1 MSKIMSN
8 IQKNRRFAVL
18 IILLLCI
25 GVMTRLEPLQD
36 EQRML
41 KSISEDGYLM
51 MTIARNM
58 AIGLGMSTA
67 DGTIPTNGT
76 QPLTTFFWT
85 GVYWLEG
92 GDKVKSIVWI
102 ILIQFMFAT
111 GAAFLLWQLGIQ
123 ILQHR
128 PNSHQIATLAAATWY
143 ASPVIAGHTMN
154 GLETG
159 LYGLAVLWVAIMLV
173 GAKAKCWSLRYSV
186 LLGLLLG
193 VTFWIR
199 NDAAFLIL
207 ASCLM
212 YLFMGGSWQRR
223 EIFQR
228 FVQVNVMG
236 ITTVLV
242 ALPWLI
248 YNHLNFGH
256 IMPISGQAQSLTAS
270 FGQNLLALPSV
281 LVEYFLVFLPI
292 PHSIQNKLPVVLICI
307 AFLVGIGVMLSR
319 LWSQLQKTEERRLF
333 VLGSLYLLGF
343 IGFYGLYFGA
353 SHFIGRYFFPLSPF
367 LALLWAVAVV
377 WAWQRVPW
385 QLVRYGLTMV
395 FIMVIIGLS
404 VRNYIKGNQHEHF
417 QVVEWVQQYVAK
429 DIWVGAI
436 QTGTLGYFHN
446 RTINL
451 DGKVNPQAL
460 EARQKN
466 DVIPYVIEGKI
477 DYLADWVG
485 IAGWLNSDDLAIT
498 KKQRENRQLLKQHFE
513 LIVKDQQRNLAVLK
527 RRAD

>member
-1 MSKIMSN
+1 MSN
-8 IQKNRRFAVL
+8 IQSRSFAVL
-18 IILLLCI
+18 IILLIFI
-25 GVMTRLEPLQD
+25 GVVTRLEPLQN

-58 AIGLGMSTA
+58 AIGSGMSIA

-76 QPLTTFFWT
+76 QPLTTFLWASA
-85 GVYWLEG
+85 YWLEG

-102 ILIQFMFAT
+102 ILMQFLFAT
-111 GAAFLLWQLGIQ
+111 GTAFLLWRLGIQ

-143 ASPVIAGHTMN
+143 ASPVAAGHTMN

-159 LYGLAVLWVAIMLV
+159 LYGLAVLWVAIILV
-173 GAKAKCWSLRYSV
+173 GAKAKHWSLRYSV

-207 ASCLM
+207 AVCLM

-228 FVQVNVMG
+228 FMQVNVMG

-248 YNHLNFGH
+248 YNHMNFGH
-256 IMPISGQAQSLTAS
+256 IMPISGQSQSLTAG
-270 FGQNLLALPSV
+270 FGQNLPALPSV

-292 PHSIQNKLPVVLICI
+292 PNNLQNQLPIVLVCLV
-307 AFLVGIGVMLSR
+307 FLVGIVVMLSR

-333 VLGSLYLLGF
+333 VLVSLYLVGF

-367 LALLWAVAVV
+367 LALLWAAVVV

-385 QLVRYGLTMV
+385 QPVRYGFAVL

-404 VRNYIKGNQHEHF
+404 VRSYLKGNQHGHF
-417 QVVEWVQQYVAK
+417 QVVEWVQQHVAK
-429 DIWVGAI
+429 DVWVGAI
-436 QTGTLGYFHN
+436 QTGTLGYFHD

-451 DGKVNPQAL
+451 DGKVNPEAL
-460 EARQKN
+460 EARKKN
-466 DVIPYVIEGKI
+466 KNGVIPYVIEGQI

-485 IAGWLNSDDLAIT
+485 IAGWMD
-498 KKQRENRQLLKQHFE
+498 KHPLLRQHFE
-513 LIVKDQQRNLAVLK
+513 VIVKDSRRNFAVLK

>member
-1 MSKIMSN
+1 MSN
-8 IQKNRRFAVL
+8 IQSRSFAVL
-18 IILLLCI
+18 IILLIFI
-25 GVMTRLEPLQD
+25 GVVTRLEPLQD

-41 KSISEDGYLM
+41 KSVSEDGYLM

-58 AIGLGMSTA
+58 AIGSGMSTA

-76 QPLTTFFWT
+76 QPLTTFFWASA
-85 GVYWLEG
+85 YWLED

-102 ILIQFMFAT
+102 ILMQFLFAT
-111 GAAFLLWQLGIQ
+111 GAAFLLWRLGIQ

-143 ASPVIAGHTMN
+143 ASPIAAGHTMN

-159 LYGLAVLWVAIMLV
+159 LYGLVVLWIAIMLV
-173 GAKAKCWSLRYSV
+173 GAKHWSLRYSV

-207 ASCLM
+207 AVCLM

-292 PHSIQNKLPVVLICI
+292 PNSIQNKLPIVIVCLV
-307 AFLVGIGVMLSR
+307 FLVGIVVMLSR

-333 VLGSLYLLGF
+333 VLVSLYLLGF
-343 IGFYGLYFGA
+343 MGFYGLYFGA
-353 SHFIGRYFFPLSPF
+353 SYFIARYFFPLSPF
-367 LALLWAVAVV
+367 LALLWAAVVV

-385 QLVRYGLTMV
+385 QQVRYGFAVLFLMV
-395 FIMVIIGLS
+395 MIGLS
-404 VRNYIKGNQHEHF
+404 VRSYLKGNQHLHF
-417 QVVEWVQQYVAK
+417 QVVEWVQQHVAK
-429 DIWVGAI
+429 DVWVGAI
-436 QTGTLGYFHN
+436 QTGTLGYFHD

-451 DGKVNPQAL
+451 DGKVNPEAL
-460 EARQKN
+460 EARNKN
-466 DVIPYVIEGKI
+466 KNGVIPYVIEGQI

-485 IAGWLNSDDLAIT
+485 IAGWMD
-498 KKQRENRQLLKQHFE
+498 KHPLLRQHFE
-513 LIVKDQQRNLAVLK
+513 VIVEDSRRNLAVLK

>member
-1 MSKIMSN
+1 MFN
-8 IQKNRRFAVL
+8 IQSRSFAVL
-18 IILLLCI
+18 IILLIFI
-25 GVMTRLEPLQD
+25 GIVTRLEPLQD

-58 AIGLGMSTA
+58 AIGEGMSTA

-76 QPLTTFFWT
+76 QPLTSFLWAAA
-85 GVYWLEG
+85 YWLEG

-102 ILIQFMFAT
+102 ILMQFLFAT
-111 GAAFLLWQLGIQ
+111 GAAFLLWRLGLQ

-128 PNSHQIATLAAATWY
+128 PNNSQIATLAAATWY
-143 ASPVIAGHTMN
+143 ASPVVAGHTMN

-159 LYGLAVLWVAIMLV
+159 LYGLAVLWIAIMLV
-173 GAKAKCWSLRYSV
+173 GAKHWSLRYSV

-207 ASCLM
+207 AVCLM

-292 PHSIQNKLPVVLICI
+292 PNSIQNKLPIVIVCLV
-307 AFLVGIGVMLSR
+307 FLVGIVVMLSR

-333 VLGSLYLLGF
+333 VLVSLYLLGF
-343 IGFYGLYFGA
+343 MGFYGLYFGA
-353 SHFIGRYFFPLSPF
+353 SYFIARYFFPLSPF
-367 LALLWAVAVV
+367 LALLWAAVV
-377 WAWQRVPW
+377 VWVWQRVPW
-385 QLVRYGLTMV
+385 QQVRYGFAVL

-404 VRNYIKGNQHEHF
+404 VRSYLKGNQHGHF
-417 QVVEWVQQYVAK
+417 QVVEWVQQHVAK
-429 DIWVGAI
+429 DVWIGAV
-436 QTGTLGYFHN
+436 QTGTLGYFHD

-451 DGKVNPQAL
+451 DGKVNPKAL
-460 EARQKN
+460 DARKKN
-466 DVIPYVIEGKI
+466 SVIRYVIEGKI
-477 DYLADWVG
+477 NYLADWVG
-485 IAGWLNSDDLAIT
+485 IAGWLNPDDPAIT
-498 KKQRENRQLLKQHFE
+498 QKQHENRLILKQHFE
-513 LIVKDQQRNLAVLK
+513 LIVKDQPRNLAVLK
-527 RRAD
+527 RHAN

>member
-1 MSKIMSN
+1 VQYS
-8 IQKNRRFAVL
+8 FLWA
-18 IILLLCI
+18 
-25 GVMTRLEPLQD
+25 G
-36 EQRML
+36 
-41 KSISEDGYLM
+41 
-51 MTIARNM
+51 A
-58 AIGLGMSTA
+58 
-67 DGTIPTNGT
+67 
-76 QPLTTFFWT
+76 
-85 GVYWLEG
+85 YWLEG

-102 ILIQFMFAT
+102 ILMQFLFAT
-111 GAAFLLWQLGIQ
+111 GAAFLLWRLGIQ

-143 ASPVIAGHTMN
+143 ASPVVAGHTMN

-159 LYGLAVLWVAIMLV
+159 LYGLAVLWIAIILV
-173 GAKAKCWSLRYSV
+173 GAKAKHWSLRYSV

-207 ASCLM
+207 AVCLM
-212 YLFMGGSWQRR
+212 YLFMGGSWQRS

-248 YNHLNFGH
+248 YNHMNFGN
-256 IMPISGQAQSLTAS
+256 IMPISGQSQSLTAG
-270 FGQNLLALPSV
+270 FGQNLFALPSV
-281 LVEYFLVFLPI
+281 LVEYFVVFLPI
-292 PHSIQNKLPVVLICI
+292 PHSIQNQLPIILVCLV
-307 AFLVGIGVMLSR
+307 FLVGIVVMLSR

-333 VLGSLYLLGF
+333 VLVSLYLLGF

-353 SHFIGRYFFPLSPF
+353 SHFIARYFFPLSPF
-367 LALLWAVAVV
+367 LALLWAAVVV

-385 QLVRYGLTMV
+385 QQVCYGFAAL

-404 VRNYIKGNQHEHF
+404 VRSYLKGNQHGHF
-417 QVVEWVQQYVAK
+417 QVVEWVQQHVAK
-429 DIWVGAI
+429 DVWVGAI
-436 QTGTLGYFHN
+436 QTGTLGYFHD

-451 DGKVNPQAL
+451 DGKVNPEAL
-460 EARQKN
+460 EARKKN
-466 DVIPYVIEGKI
+466 KNGVIPYVIEGQI
-477 DYLADWVG
+477 NYLADWVG
-485 IAGWLNSDDLAIT
+485 IAGWMDKHPPL
-498 KKQRENRQLLKQHFE
+498 RQHFE
-513 LIVKDQQRNLAVLK
+513 VIVKDSRRNLAVLK

>member
-1 MSKIMSN
+1 MSN
-8 IQKNRRFAVL
+8 IQNRSFAAL
-18 IILLLCI
+18 IILLIII
-25 GVMTRLEPLQD
+25 GVVTRLEPLQD

-76 QPLTTFFWT
+76 QPFTSFLWA
-85 GVYWLEG
+85 GAYWLEG

-102 ILIQFMFAT
+102 ILMQFLFAT
-111 GAAFLLWQLGIQ
+111 GAAFLLWLLSIQ

-143 ASPVIAGHTMN
+143 ASPVAAGYTMN

-173 GAKAKCWSLRYSV
+173 SAKAKHWSLRYCV

-207 ASCLM
+207 AVCLM

-248 YNHLNFGH
+248 YNQMNFGH
-256 IMPISGQAQSLTAS
+256 IMPISGQSQSLTTG

-281 LVEYFLVFLPI
+281 LVEYFVVFLPI
-292 PHSIQNKLPVVLICI
+292 PYSIQNKLPIVLVCL
-307 AFLVGIGVMLSR
+307 AFLVGIVVMLSR

-333 VLGSLYLLGF
+333 VLVSLYLLGF

-353 SHFIGRYFFPLSPF
+353 KHFIARYFFPLSPF
-367 LALLWAVAVV
+367 LALLWAAVVV

-385 QLVRYGLTMV
+385 QPVRYGFAVL
-395 FIMVIIGLS
+395 FIMVITGLS
-404 VRNYIKGNQHEHF
+404 VRSYLKGNQHEHF
-417 QVVEWVQQYVAK
+417 QVVEWVQQHVTK
-429 DIWVGAI
+429 DDWVGAV
-436 QTGTLGYFHN
+436 QTGTLGYFHD

-451 DGKVNPQAL
+451 DGKVNPEAL
-460 EARQKN
+460 AARKTTGL
-466 DVIPYVIEGKI
+466 IPYVIEEQI
-477 DYLADWVG
+477 DYLADWVK
-485 IAGWLNSDDLAIT
+485 ITGWLIRDPAIT
-498 KKQRENRQLLKQHFE
+498 QKQRENRQLLKQHFE
-513 LIVKDQQRNLAVLK
+513 LIVLDRQHNLAVLK

>member
-1 MSKIMSN
+1 MSN
-8 IQKNRRFAVL
+8 IQSRSFAVL
-18 IILLLCI
+18 IILLIFI
-25 GVMTRLEPLQD
+25 GVVTRLEPLQD

-58 AIGLGMSTA
+58 AIGEGMSTA

-76 QPLTTFFWT
+76 QPLTSFLWA
-85 GVYWLEG
+85 GAYWLEG

-102 ILIQFMFAT
+102 ILMQFLFAT
-111 GAAFLLWQLGIQ
+111 GAAFLLWRLGIQ

-143 ASPVIAGHTMN
+143 ASPVVAGHTMN

-159 LYGLAVLWVAIMLV
+159 LYGLAVLWIAIILV
-173 GAKAKCWSLRYSV
+173 GAKAKHWSLRYSV

-207 ASCLM
+207 AVCLM
-212 YLFMGGSWQRR
+212 YLFMGGSWQRS

-248 YNHLNFGH
+248 YNHMNFGN
-256 IMPISGQAQSLTAS
+256 IMPISGQSQSLTAS

-292 PHSIQNKLPVVLICI
+292 PNSIQNKLPVILVCLV
-307 AFLVGIGVMLSR
+307 FLVGIVVMLSR

-333 VLGSLYLLGF
+333 VLVSLYLLGF

-353 SHFIGRYFFPLSPF
+353 SHFIARYFFPLSPF
-367 LALLWAVAVV
+367 LALLWAAVVV

-385 QLVRYGLTMV
+385 QQVCYGFAAL

-404 VRNYIKGNQHEHF
+404 VRSYLKGNQHGHF
-417 QVVEWVQQYVAK
+417 QVVEWVQQHVAK
-429 DIWVGAI
+429 DVWVGAI
-436 QTGTLGYFHN
+436 QTGTLGYFHD

-451 DGKVNPQAL
+451 DGKVNPEAL
-460 EARQKN
+460 EARKKN
-466 DVIPYVIEGKI
+466 GVIRYVIEGKI
-477 DYLADWVG
+477 NYLADWVG
-485 IAGWLNSDDLAIT
+485 IAGWLNTDDPAIT
-498 KKQRENRQLLKQHFE
+498 QKQRENRRLLKQHFE
-513 LIVKDQQRNLAVLK
+513 VIVKDSRRNLAVLK